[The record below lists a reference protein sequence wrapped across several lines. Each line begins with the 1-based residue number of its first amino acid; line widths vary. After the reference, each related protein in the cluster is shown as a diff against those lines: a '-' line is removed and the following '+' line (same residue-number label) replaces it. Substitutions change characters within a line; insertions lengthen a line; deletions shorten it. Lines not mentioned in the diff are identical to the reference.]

1 MILADGLRKLPPAKT
16 GHVTRWCYVEQLP
29 RYLPAAG
36 RQLRPPPLL
45 PFIGDERD
53 PAVSPGWATLVSDV
67 LVEIRLPN

>member
-1 MILADGLRKLPPAKT
+1 MVSANCLPLRA
-16 GHVTRWCYVEQLP
+16 GHVTRGCYVEQLP

-36 RQLRPPPLL
+36 GLQAAATPPLL